1 MARISI
7 FVPALIV
14 VIAVSHPSARARN
27 PPSLDALFAAYRAG
41 DFQAIDRQ
49 VTTIDQFETLRRA
62 LGPKLDSW
70 RRAPTRMQMVFV
82 IDFATAALN
91 HEWIHWLDVLHEGCR
106 FVIARPDLIGAKPD
120 EDAFEIAWHKTSIAL
135 LEGLRR
141 PDSLEEY
148 GIRPLTNRM
157 AAAPTSH
164 PMLIDPWIEIARG
177 VSEEQFGGMEHW
189 GASTALDMP
198 RSNSARAA
206 VAIQHFDIA
215 AKYERTRPEAIVRK
229 AWVLIQTDRSAEGLV
244 VLDGSTVE
252 SPDPAVRYW
261 RRLFRGRALANLNRL
276 DEAVDAYADA
286 LTIMPQAQAPAV
298 ALTELELR
306 RGHREA
312 AYAWTRTARMVSPD
326 FQDPWP
332 RYFYADFRL
341 FKDQLVALRKAAQ

>member
-27 PPSLDALFAAYRAG
+27 PPSLDALFAAYR
-41 DFQAIDRQ
+41 
-49 VTTIDQFETLRRA
+49 
-62 LGPKLDSW
+62 
-70 RRAPTRMQMVFV
+70 
-82 IDFATAALN
+82 
-91 HEWIHWLDVLHEGCR
+91 
-106 FVIARPDLIGAKPD
+106 AKPD

-198 RSNSARAA
+198 R
-206 VAIQHFDIA
+206 
-215 AKYERTRPEAIVRK
+215 
-229 AWVLIQTDRSAEGLV
+229 
-244 VLDGSTVE
+244 
-252 SPDPAVRYW
+252 
-261 RRLFRGRALANLNRL
+261 
-276 DEAVDAYADA
+276 
-286 LTIMPQAQAPAV
+286 
-298 ALTELELR
+298 
-306 RGHREA
+306 
-312 AYAWTRTARMVSPD
+312 
-326 FQDPWP
+326 
-332 RYFYADFRL
+332 
-341 FKDQLVALRKAAQ
+341 